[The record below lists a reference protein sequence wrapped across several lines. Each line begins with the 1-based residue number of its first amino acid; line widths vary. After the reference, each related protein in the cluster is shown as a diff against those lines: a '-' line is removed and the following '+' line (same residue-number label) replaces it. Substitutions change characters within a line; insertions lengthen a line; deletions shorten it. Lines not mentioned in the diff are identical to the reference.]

1 MNLGLLGQFLTTA
14 LAVVCK
20 TESIAPN
27 IVGTSQDVRTMAA
40 WRLGM
45 IELNSPPA
53 LAIGWRAEIVGQLID
68 RVLDGSVGIRVGN
81 PKSDQPLSLEYLDG
95 AKQS

>member
-14 LAVVCK
+14 LNVTCK

-40 WRLGM
+40 WRLGL
-45 IELNSPPA
+45 IDLKEKPELA
-53 LAIGWRAEIVGQLID
+53 TGWRSEIVGQLID
-68 RVLDGSVGIRVGN
+68 RVLDGTIAIRVGN
-81 PKSDQPLSLEYLDG
+81 AKSDQPLKLEYLD
-95 AKQS
+95 KD